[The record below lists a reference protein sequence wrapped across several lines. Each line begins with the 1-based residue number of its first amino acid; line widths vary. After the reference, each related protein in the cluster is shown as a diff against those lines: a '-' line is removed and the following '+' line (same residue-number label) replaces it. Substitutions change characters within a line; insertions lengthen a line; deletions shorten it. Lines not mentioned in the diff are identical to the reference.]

1 MREAMKMAVRLCP
14 RQTQYQK
21 PHRASSLH
29 TSKMFTWGL
38 CMVNLLGWVGLN
50 PLAINADER
59 AENGFV
65 LGLEVEQC
73 FKGFADG
80 VIGCARF
87 AKAVV
92 GLLCAVDGAD

>member
-73 FKGFADG
+73 FRASPMVSSVAPDRKGGSRLAG
-80 VIGCARF
+80 
-87 AKAVV
+87 
-92 GLLCAVDGAD
+92 AVDGAD